1 MIGGGRTD
9 DDERAFARAQHRMEF
24 AGAGHQAH
32 QVDFKHFAKSGHF
45 EFAAPVDHRA
55 LRQHQGVEPVECR
68 FEILDR
74 AGIADVEL
82 GVIQALK
89 MRSLA
94 WQIIGGG
101 SAGTADLHACA
112 LGPERLCDAVA
123 DAAGAADHQNL
134 LAAEIHLVHRAPLD
148 VLSLRLT
155 SLGFSA
161 SLVNPTAHDVSFS
174 EHSMSDFKQLSRS
187 VAGLTV
193 LVTGAASGMG
203 RATARVFAAE
213 GAKVA
218 VTDFTAEGAQA
229 VVKEIAETGG
239 TAKAW
244 TLDVANRD
252 DIDAVVNN
260 IAAHFGGLGIVIN
273 NAGISVRVAIDD
285 DTYDEAWT
293 KGLAVLLTAHQ
304 RVIRA
309 ALPYLRKSRCPRIV
323 NIASTEALGAT
334 ALHSPYS
341 AAKAGVV
348 GLTRSLAVE
357 LGRDGITVNCICPGP
372 ITTAMTARIS
382 DEHKAVYARRRTA
395 LGRYGDPEE
404 VAHMTL
410 SLCLPAASFLTGAI
424 IPVDGGL
431 VARNA

>member
-1 MIGGGRTD
+1 MPFSPGLTSR
-9 DDERAFARAQHRMEF
+9 
-24 AGAGHQAH
+24 
-32 QVDFKHFAKSGHF
+32 
-45 EFAAPVDHRA
+45 
-55 LRQHQGVEPVECR
+55 
-68 FEILDR
+68 
-74 AGIADVEL
+74 GIDA
-82 GVIQALK
+82 
-89 MRSLA
+89 SLA
-94 WQIIGGG
+94 DLKRI
-101 SAGTADLHACA
+101 TA
-112 LGPERLCDAVA
+112 
-123 DAAGAADHQNL
+123 
-134 LAAEIHLVHRAPLD
+134 
-148 VLSLRLT
+148 
-155 SLGFSA
+155 
-161 SLVNPTAHDVSFS
+161 FS

-213 GAKVA
+213 GANVA
-218 VTDFTAEGAQA
+218 VTDFVAGG
-229 VVKEIAETGG
+229 AETVAAEIVKNGG
-239 TAKAW
+239 AAKAW

-252 DIDAVVNN
+252 NINTVVGE
-260 IAAHFGGLGIVIN
+260 IAAHFGGLDIIVN
-273 NAGISVRVAIDD
+273 NAGISVATPIDGD
-285 DTYDEAWT
+285 GYDAAWE
-293 KGLAVLLTAHQ
+293 KSIAVLLTAHP
-304 RVIRA
+304 RIIRA
-309 ALPYLRKSRCPRIV
+309 ALPYLRKSRSPRIV

-372 ITTAMTARIS
+372 ITTGMTARIA
-382 DEHKAVYARRRTA
+382 DEHKAIYARRRTA

-431 VARNA
+431 MARNA